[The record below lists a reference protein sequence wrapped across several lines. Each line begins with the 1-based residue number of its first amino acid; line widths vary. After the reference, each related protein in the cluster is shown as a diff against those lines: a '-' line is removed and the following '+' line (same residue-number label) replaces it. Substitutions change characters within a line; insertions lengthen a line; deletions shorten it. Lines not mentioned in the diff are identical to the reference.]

1 MSGHTG
7 DTGDTGDTGN
17 VGYDGSGS
25 GTVSFP
31 DRADLPFITEP
42 DVASVSMAR
51 TYFGANNWSPTWRAW
66 RILGD
71 FGSTNW
77 QTSIVVAP
85 PAKPPAAVEIDALK
99 TMVLD
104 ERPSALGE
112 ILGQDKEFM
121 RYFLALMGATPNT
134 NPATFLVLNAANMV
148 ATMAVMYFKTK
159 FDRVR
164 PSQLVPALL
173 PPIPVPGHASYP
185 SGHSTQAHL
194 LAQCATAILQATP
207 GQGMGLVLTRL
218 ADRIARNREIAGL
231 HYPSDT
237 AAGVSLAS
245 SLFSILTDE
254 NIMPHPV
261 NQPSTFAEA
270 MTAAQAEWT

>member
-1 MSGHTG
+1 
-7 DTGDTGDTGN
+7 
-17 VGYDGSGS
+17 
-25 GTVSFP
+25 
-31 DRADLPFITEP
+31 
-42 DVASVSMAR
+42 MAR
-51 TYFGANNWSPTWRAW
+51 THFGANNWSPTWQAW

-71 FGSTNW
+71 FGSTHW
-77 QTSIVVAP
+77 QTSIVVTPPQP
-85 PAKPPAAVEIDALK
+85 PAIQEIEALK

-104 ERPSALGE
+104 ERPDALGE

-121 RYFLALMGATPNT
+121 RYFLAVMGATSNT
-134 NPATFLVLNAANMV
+134 HPATFLVLNAANMV
-148 ATMAVMYFKTK
+148 ATMAVMYFKST

-173 PPIPVPGHASYP
+173 PPVLVPGHASYP

-194 LAQCATAILQATP
+194 FARCATAILQATP
-207 GQGMGLVLTRL
+207 GQGISLVLTRL

-254 NIMPHPV
+254 SVMPHLTG
-261 NQPSTFAEA
+261 QPSTFAVA